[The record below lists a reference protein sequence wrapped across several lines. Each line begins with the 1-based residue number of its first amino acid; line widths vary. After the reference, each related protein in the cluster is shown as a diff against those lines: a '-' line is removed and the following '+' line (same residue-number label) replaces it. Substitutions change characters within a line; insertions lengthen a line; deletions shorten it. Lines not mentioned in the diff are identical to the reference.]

1 MSGNNYFVVFEDG
14 ESVIDLGLKLE
25 PKTCPKKLFFLKCL
39 CLRLRKMFTVSSEE
53 QFETRHQTPTGTKRP
68 LSHWETQSVECYW
81 KHYKAT
87 KYFPLPVS
95 WKDVIPWYSILQV
108 KAQSS
113 KFMALVSVYEL
124 YSSLKAKLWFKFS
137 HFSKLSS
144 TLLIMFIMFLQIT
157 SDISKHSFIEKWSF

>member
-1 MSGNNYFVVFEDG
+1 MV
-14 ESVIDLGLKLE
+14 
-25 PKTCPKKLFFLKCL
+25 FLKCL
-39 CLRLRKMFTVSSEE
+39 CLLLRKMFTVSSEE
-53 QFETRHQTPTGTKRP
+53 QYETRHQTPTGTKRP

-95 WKDVIPWYSILQV
+95 WKDVIPWYGTVYSILQV
-108 KAQSS
+108 KVQSS

-124 YSSLKAKLWFKFS
+124 YSSLKSKLWFKFS